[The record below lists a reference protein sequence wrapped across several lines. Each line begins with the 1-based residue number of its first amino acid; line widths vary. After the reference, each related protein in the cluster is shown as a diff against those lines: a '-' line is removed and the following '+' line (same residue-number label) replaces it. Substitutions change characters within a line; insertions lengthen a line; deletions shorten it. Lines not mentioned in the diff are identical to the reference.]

1 MLLSVVALEVFKIPK
16 LELKATYKLE
26 ALKLN
31 LFMHI
36 LNMRQKS
43 VYIWKGPVNPDISLN
58 TAVRDTCKFW
68 L

>member
-1 MLLSVVALEVFKIPK
+1 MVRCDPTPPLEILSFTVALLFVVALEVFKIPK
-16 LELKATYKLE
+16 LELKATYKPE

-43 VYIWKGPVNPDISLN
+43 VYI
-58 TAVRDTCKFW
+58 
-68 L
+68 